1 MDEMK
6 TQKEQAEGVYKSIG
20 SGVCKDTDDARKG
33 MMNEHRGRACDAEPM
48 MTCTRCG
55 EYLPRS
61 KLERMRTGTY
71 RRVCNHCKW
80 LYYVKPARYR
90 RILRELEEHRV
101 RKGE

>member
-1 MDEMK
+1 MDEMM
-6 TQKEQAEGVYKSIG
+6 TQKEQAEGVFESIG

-80 LYYVKPARYR
+80 LYYVKPSRYR
-90 RILRELEEHRV
+90 RILRELEERRA